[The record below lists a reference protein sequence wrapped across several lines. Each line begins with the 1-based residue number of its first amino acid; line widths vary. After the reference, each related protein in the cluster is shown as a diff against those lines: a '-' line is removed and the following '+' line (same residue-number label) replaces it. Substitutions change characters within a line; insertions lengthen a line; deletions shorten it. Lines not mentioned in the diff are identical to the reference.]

1 MGLGFIQVQY
11 VTWESCNQGSDTI
24 KSVLLKAVNVKK
36 TTTKKLPLAAGC
48 RMDFNG
54 ANGEAQQ

>member
-24 KSVLLKAVNVKK
+24 KSVLLKAVNVKNK
-36 TTTKKLPLAAGC
+36 NKNLPLAAGC